1 MKEGKDGNP
10 ANGQG
15 ERRTHGRA
23 ASATACRGHAWL
35 EVNKRA
41 ARIGTMRW
49 PIRRRLVGGIEGRQ
63 ACAAGIGFS
72 QSPGGQA
79 QRAAPRRK
87 GVSDGSP

>member
-1 MKEGKDGNP
+1 MKEGKDGYP

-23 ASATACRGHAWL
+23 ASAPACRGHVWL

-41 ARIGTMRW
+41 ASIGTMRW
-49 PIRRRLVGGIEGRQ
+49 SIRRRLVGGIEGRQ

-72 QSPGGQA
+72 QSPGEPRPRA
-79 QRAAPRRK
+79 QRAR
-87 GVSDGSP
+87 